1 MEPEKQASQL
11 GILDDMPASCL
22 DYEGNLQIAYPGDTF
37 FAEELDLGRLHRVM
51 HWLWLCGRTVPPRP
65 LHQQL
70 LLERR
75 IVITESLDLHLTWGK
90 DRMFLKPLPRWLIQ
104 RATWDQ
110 HLHNRTQPSA
120 ANQGSIRT
128 TRSSALGFLLSYVA
142 LIRYENDFY
151 IAKQNYLIPPELTWA
166 SWKILVCE
174 ILQRGSRLR
183 SQVADRFIYGELRLS
198 RLDLVHQFL
207 GISPLG
213 YLPRWNSYRRFVV
226 DNLDV
231 ILSATVYMVVIL
243 TALQVGL
250 STDNLQD
257 NKAFQ
262 AVAFGTTILAILG
275 PLVAVAVVLISCIVD
290 FGLNWAWNRRDEK
303 LKEISMGRK
312 WRNTQHH
319 H

>member
-1 MEPEKQASQL
+1 
-11 GILDDMPASCL
+11 
-22 DYEGNLQIAYPGDTF
+22 
-37 FAEELDLGRLHRVM
+37 M

-75 IVITESLDLHLTWGK
+75 IIITESLDLHLIWGK

-104 RATWDQ
+104 QTTWEQ
-110 HLHNRTQPSA
+110 HLHDRTQSSPT
-120 ANQGSIRT
+120 NQGSIRT
-128 TRSSALGFLLSYVA
+128 MRSSALGFLLSYVA
-142 LIRYENDFY
+142 LIRYESDFY
-151 IAKQNYLIPPELTWA
+151 IVKQNHLIPSELTWA
-166 SWKILVCE
+166 NWKILVCE
-174 ILQRGSRLR
+174 ILQRGNRLR

-213 YLPRWNSYRRFVV
+213 YLPLWNSYRRFVV

-262 AVAFGTTILAILG
+262 AAAFGTTIIAILG
-275 PLVAVAVVLISCIVD
+275 PLVAVAIILICCIID

-312 WRNTQHH
+312 WRNTKQHH
-319 H
+319 